1 MKYKEVKHNLADYM
15 NGHLSD
21 EQSKEIEHELK
32 QSSQLTKELSD
43 LKIWQNQLKNE
54 KLDIPT
60 PQFSSIENKL
70 TSNVWNL
77 RNWGYGL
84 STAASITL
92 VAFFSFDQAT
102 ITNNEFETLTD
113 VTSLYNEPVL
123 QIVLSEN
130 SNIEQFVNEYNLSI
144 IQIYPNTNIIDVR
157 FNQVVKNKLVMI
169 KADKR
174 IVLTKEIG
182 KN

>member
-1 MKYKEVKHNLADYM
+1 MKSEEIKNSLVDYM

-21 EQSKEIEHELK
+21 EQSKEIENELK
-32 QSSQLTKELSD
+32 TNSQLAKELED
-43 LKIWQNQLKNE
+43 LKIWQKQLKSE
-54 KLDIPT
+54 ELDMPT

-123 QIVLSEN
+123 QLVLSDN
-130 SNIEQFVNEYNLSI
+130 TNIEQFVSEYNLNLV
-144 IQIYPNTNIIDVR
+144 QRYPNTQIIDVK
-157 FNQVVKNKLVMI
+157 FNPAVKNKLMML

-174 IVLTKEIG
+174 IILTKEIG
-182 KN
+182 KD